1 MGTGFKSLT
10 AGVEKRCYAKSK
22 QDYDFEFTASETPAS
37 CVILG
42 QDANFFASPVTRD
55 GAGIYSFTF
64 QNGARWKRVYGTVS
78 VGKTG
83 DWVGNVHT
91 VVDGGAAANSFKV
104 ETTTG
109 GAADDPEAPVHVHLE
124 LVQTEVT

>member
-1 MGTGFKSLT
+1 MAGFKSLT
-10 AGVEKRCYAKSK
+10 GGVIKRCYAKSK

-37 CVILG
+37 CVILS
-42 QDANFFASPVTRD
+42 QDANFFATTLTRD
-55 GAGIYSFTF
+55 SDGIYSFLF
-64 QNGARWKRVYGTVS
+64 QGEQRYLRIYGTVS

-124 LVQTEVT
+124 LVSTEVS